1 MMGSDFLLVFNF
13 FNLMNICRLLL
24 MLVLS
29 VASLCVQGESVEYR
43 AKAAFMEKITRFVN
57 WPAIS
62 SVRNNAIPFRLCV
75 IGKNPFGGE
84 LQEMVTI
91 SRIKEKTTELVFLDN
106 GGIVSRC
113 DMLFIARSKQQNLK
127 SILEQLNASPVL
139 TVADTS
145 NFVSQGVMVN
155 FIYKDNR
162 IHLEINTQAAK
173 LANFKISS
181 RLLKLA
187 SIVTTQ

>member
-1 MMGSDFLLVFNF
+1 M
-13 FNLMNICRLLL
+13 CRLLL
-24 MLVLS
+24 TLVLS
-29 VASLCVQGESVEYR
+29 AASLCAQGESVEYR
-43 AKAAFMEKITRFVN
+43 AKAAFMEKITRFIN

-62 SVRNNAIPFRLCV
+62 SVQNNTSPFRLCV
-75 IGKNPFGGE
+75 IGKNPFGDE
-84 LQEMVTI
+84 LQDMASI

-106 GGIVSRC
+106 GSISSNC

-145 NFVSQGVMVN
+145 NFVSQGVMIN

-162 IHLEINTQAAK
+162 IHLEINNQAAK

-187 SIVTTQ
+187 TVLK